1 MTDKED
7 QARELYLLKS
17 ENVYLKKE
25 LEKEKKRNEDFRT
38 AVKVIMK
45 GVI

>member
-1 MTDKED
+1 MNEEENESK
-7 QARELYLLKS
+7 ELYLLKS

-25 LEKEKKRNEDFRT
+25 LEKEQQRNADFRA

-45 GVI
+45 GVM